1 MGDELVNNSG
11 GADMA
16 DVIYWIWMQHALG
29 AGSMKTDKVIRQIG
43 SPELL
48 YQMNREQLAKCGI
61 FAPGE
66 IEKIKSKSLEGAKEC
81 LRLAEKHACTII
93 TPDDSD
99 YPFGFRNIECM
110 PCVLYVKGDLTGLN
124 EELLLTLVGTR
135 ESTGYGENTAR
146 RLAFD
151 LAAAGCVVV
160 SGLAAGID
168 YACHEGALAAHGRT
182 IGLLACGLDVD
193 YPASSHDLKQR
204 ILESGGALI
213 SEFPFGER
221 AARYHFNIRNRLLSG
236 ISSGV
241 VVVQAPERSGALNTA
256 RHALEQNRDVFAVP
270 GEIFDV
276 SMAGCNRLI
285 RDGGKIV
292 INVYSILEEYINRF
306 PDKMDPK
313 TIVAKIRLA
322 SGIKTV
328 FPANIPRKIRH
339 VSCDPGSGELP
350 AAAHNSVCAS
360 AVKLSEQELLG
371 MGVSVWAA
379 AVYENLSI
387 GPVDCDYLFAQTG
400 LSAMETMAALTE
412 LELLELVNSL
422 PGKRYTIR

>member
-1 MGDELVNNSG
+1 
-11 GADMA
+11 MA
-16 DVIYWIWMQHALG
+16 DIIYWIWMQHALG
-29 AGSMKTDKVIRQIG
+29 AGSIKTDKVLRQIG
-43 SPELL
+43 SPESL
-48 YQMNREQLAKCGI
+48 YRMTREQLAQSGI

-66 IEKIKSKSLEGAKEC
+66 IEKIKSVSLDGAKES
-81 LRLAEKHACTII
+81 LRLAKKYACAIV
-93 TPDDSD
+93 TPEDSN
-99 YPFGFRNIECM
+99 YPSGFRNIECM

-168 YACHEGALAAHGRT
+168 YACHEGALAVHGRT
-182 IGLLACGLDVD
+182 VGLLACGLDID
-193 YPASSHDLKQR
+193 YPAASHDLKRR
-204 ILESGGALI
+204 ILDSGGALI
-213 SEFPFGER
+213 SEFAFGER
-221 AARYHFNIRNRLLSG
+221 AVRYHFNIRNRLLSG

-292 INVYSILEEYINRF
+292 MNVYSILEEYINRF

-313 TIVAKIRLA
+313 TIVAKIRSA
-322 SGIKTV
+322 SGIKIV
-328 FPANIPRKIRH
+328 SPANIPRKIKH
-339 VSCDPGSGELP
+339 VSCHSESRKLSMLAQESES
-350 AAAHNSVCAS
+350 AAAE
-360 AVKLSEQELLG
+360 KLSEQELQSR
-371 MGVSVWAA
+371 GVSGWAA
-379 AVYENLSI
+379 AVYEYLSTE
-387 GPVDCDYLFAQTG
+387 PVDCDYLFAQTG
-400 LSAMETMAALTE
+400 LTAMETMAALTE

>member
-1 MGDELVNNSG
+1 
-11 GADMA
+11 MA
-16 DVIYWIWMQHALG
+16 DVIYWIWMQRALG

-43 SPELL
+43 SPESL
-48 YQMNREQLAKCGI
+48 YQMTREQLAQSGI

-66 IEKIKSKSLEGAKEC
+66 IEKIKSVSLDGAKES
-81 LRLAEKHACTII
+81 LRLAKEHACAII
-93 TPDDSD
+93 TPEDSD
-99 YPFGFRNIECM
+99 YPSGFRNIECM

-124 EELLLTLVGTR
+124 DELMLTLVGTR
-135 ESTGYGENTAR
+135 VSTGYGENTAR
-146 RLAFD
+146 RLSFD

-168 YACHEGALAAHGRT
+168 YACHEGALAVHGRT

-193 YPASSHDLKQR
+193 YPASSHDLKQH
-204 ILESGGALI
+204 ILDSGGALI

-292 INVYSILEEYINRF
+292 VNVYSILEEYINRF

-313 TIVAKIRLA
+313 TIVAKIRGA
-322 SGIKTV
+322 SGMKPV
-328 FPANIPRKIRH
+328 SPANIPRKIRH
-339 VSCDPGSGELP
+339 VPCNAESGKPTLEAQEP
-350 AAAHNSVCAS
+350 QS
-360 AVKLSEQELLG
+360 ATAEKLSGQELQSR
-371 MGVSVWAA
+371 GVSGWAA
-379 AVYENLSI
+379 AVYECLSSE
-387 GPVDCDYLFAQTG
+387 PVDCDYLFAQTG
-400 LSAMETMAALTE
+400 LTAMETMAALTE
-412 LELLELVNSL
+412 LELLELVKSL
-422 PGKRYTIR
+422 PGKRYTIG